1 MKTYSV
7 EVTYQGEIEA
17 KSKEELEEALFVAI
31 ALFGKPFT
39 DDTFEA
45 VDWTIEGDE
54 EE

>member
-1 MKTYSV
+1 MKRYSV
-7 EVTYQGEIEA
+7 EVTYQGEIDA
-17 KSKEELEEALFVAI
+17 NSKEELEEALFVAI

-39 DDTFEA
+39 NDIFEA